1 MNKEPKSGPS
11 TTVGATALGGAIATI
26 VIWILTITG
35 IVVPDTVA
43 AAIATLCAAIFGWFV
58 PKMD

>member
-1 MNKEPKSGPS
+1 MNDNKSGPR
-11 TTVGATALGGAIATI
+11 TTVGATALGGAIGTI
-26 VIWILTITG
+26 IIWIITMFG

-43 AAIATLCAAIFGWFV
+43 AAIATICAAVFGWFV